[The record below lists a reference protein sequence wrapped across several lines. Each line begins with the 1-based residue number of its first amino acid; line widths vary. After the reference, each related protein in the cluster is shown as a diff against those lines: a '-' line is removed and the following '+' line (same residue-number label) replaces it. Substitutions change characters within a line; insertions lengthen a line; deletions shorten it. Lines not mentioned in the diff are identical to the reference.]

1 MTRHRIERP
10 TPILSDEDAETAAR
24 RLDELAAD
32 GWTLVGA
39 DAGCLYFRKDSP
51 DESNEAGDGREP
63 AAKKDDDGKE
73 EEGTTRPFLHRGAE
87 DEEALMREW
96 AAMCGEEEGTTRPF
110 LHRGAEDEEAL
121 MREWAAMCG
130 EDEGPGDTPLRAA
143 VRRGNTGKPKGGH
156 VPIPTETAEER
167 DERFRA
173 RKNGRPDG
181 QEPSMEDI
189 LASIRRILSEDEEEE
204 TENDRSAPLP
214 KAIELPPPMDESRGE
229 PSMDDILGSIRRIL
243 SKDEEDD
250 REAEAKRKLAAEP
263 KDEAEWKAS
272 AKDIL
277 SSAGGI
283 LRKIMEQGRPAPRE
297 NPAPAATP
305 FAWDSLPVLGK
316 DGRNDEDES
325 RR

>member
-63 AAKKDDDGKE
+63 AAKKDDDGK
-73 EEGTTRPFLHRGAE
+73 
-87 DEEALMREW
+87 
-96 AAMCGEEEGTTRPF
+96 EEEGTTRPF